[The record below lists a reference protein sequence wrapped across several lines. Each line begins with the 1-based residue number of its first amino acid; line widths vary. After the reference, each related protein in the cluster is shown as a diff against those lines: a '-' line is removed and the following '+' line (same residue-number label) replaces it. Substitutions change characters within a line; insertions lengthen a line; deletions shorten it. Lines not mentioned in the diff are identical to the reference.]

1 MQVRPPSLGNGK
13 NVPVEGIKGVGGE
26 EVPKGGESWLAVEKV
41 PGGVQRASRN
51 SGEYGRWEGRVRFG
65 CFDRSLLGGQ
75 RERPARQGSVGK
87 GLRWFLPAT
96 GPLPSSL
103 RPSGLSRLAGGSTP
117 GAGQVEGPAGAGA
130 EAAARTVLEPLWL
143 GQRRQLERL
152 GGGYRAGP
160 SSRLEEP
167 VYLLPGV
174 GEEPAGWSV
183 SNPVI

>member
-1 MQVRPPSLGNGK
+1 M
-13 NVPVEGIKGVGGE
+13 PVEGVKGVGGE
-26 EVPKGGESWLAVEKV
+26 EVPRGGESWPAGEKV
-41 PGGVQRASRN
+41 PGGTQRAARN
-51 SGEYGRWEGRVRFG
+51 SGEYGKWEGRVRFG

-75 RERPARQGSVGK
+75 RERPAGQGSVGK
-87 GLRWFLPAT
+87 GLRWFLPAA

-103 RPSGLSRLAGGSTP
+103 CPSGLSRLAGMSTP
-117 GAGQVEGPAGAGA
+117 GAGQVEGPRCRAGA
-130 EAAARTVLEPLWL
+130 RKVLEPLWL
-143 GQRRQLERL
+143 GQGCRLERP
-152 GGGYRAGP
+152 GGGSRAGP

>member
-1 MQVRPPSLGNGK
+1 M
-13 NVPVEGIKGVGGE
+13 PVEGVGGE
-26 EVPKGGESWLAVEKV
+26 EVPNGGESWLAGEKV
-41 PGGVQRASRN
+41 PGGVQRAARN
-51 SGEYGRWEGRVRFG
+51 SGECGRWEGRIRFG

-75 RERPARQGSVGK
+75 RERPAGQGSVGK
-87 GLRWFLPAT
+87 GLRWFLPAS

-103 RPSGLSRLAGGSTP
+103 CPSGLSRLAGRSTL
-117 GAGQVEGPAGAGA
+117 GAGQVEGPALAGA
-130 EAAARTVLEPLWL
+130 EAEARTVFEPLWL
-143 GQRRQLERL
+143 GQSRCLERL